1 MLLSLKPGNYSH
13 HEGVADTL
21 AAVMINERWH
31 KTAFGKSIY
40 SFIYV
45 LMSNSIIM

>member
-31 KTAFGKSIY
+31 KTALGKSIY
-40 SFIYV
+40 SFIYA